1 MHLNHLGGSAQQIG
15 GHARIGRQV
24 IISNI
29 TVIHRLKR
37 AGDQRRGSLSQTEG
51 RCSA

>member
-1 MHLNHLGGSAQQIG
+1 MTSLPLSVAIAMHLNHLGGSAQQIG

-29 TVIHRLKR
+29 TVIHRLK
-37 AGDQRRGSLSQTEG
+37 
-51 RCSA
+51 